1 MLFEFI
7 TRRAF
12 KSPSQLQ
19 YYDKNNQT
27 QVHTEESYEKLLWQ
41 FAESKMMDMWCRK
54 HHLIP
59 IYTHQEEPILNK
71 MVVEA
76 FLEAFNYKVDKDYEN

>member
-1 MLFEFI
+1 MIRI
-7 TRRAF
+7 TNP
-12 KSPSQLQ
+12 KGE
-19 YYDKNNQT
+19 T

-59 IYTHQEEPILNK
+59 YLYAPGRNHTQQNGSRGIFGS
-71 MVVEA
+71 V
-76 FLEAFNYKVDKDYEN
+76 